1 MRFVV
6 VPQWQGSPSSRAMR
20 LSEGA
25 FAVLGDLPAKST
37 TLVEVPMGAG
47 DSLGTR
53 VHRLSSV
60 VGIARS
66 LRRELESDPSP
77 ALVVGGDCGV
87 EYAAVQH
94 ALTPD
99 TAVVWFDAHPDLHS
113 PRTSESGAFS
123 GMVLRALTGD
133 GTDDLTALDDGAD
146 HVRLAPSRIVLAGT
160 RTYDDAEDTWVESRR
175 VHTVSSLDLT
185 AEEVVEAVAATGATE
200 IYVHV
205 DLDVLDPASVD
216 GLLDPQPFGL
226 DPAVLVATI
235 AALKQRFTLV
245 GAGLCSFAPVDAD
258 AAADDM
264 GTILRIVGALA
275 R

>member
-25 FAVLGDLPAKST
+25 YAVLGDLPAKST
-37 TLVEVPMGAG
+37 TLVEVPVGAG

-53 VHRLSSV
+53 VHRFSSV

-66 LRRELESDPSP
+66 LRRELETDPAP

-87 EYAAVQH
+87 EYAAVGH
-94 ALTPD
+94 ALGPD

-133 GTDDLTALDDGAD
+133 GTDELGALDDGTTP
-146 HVRLAPSRIVLAGT
+146 VRLTPDRIVLAGT
-160 RTYDDAEDTWVESRR
+160 RSNDDAEDTWVESRR
-175 VHTVSSLDLT
+175 VRSVSSLDLT
-185 AEEVVEAVAATGATE
+185 PEEVVEAVAATGATE
-200 IYVHV
+200 VYVHV
-205 DLDVLDPASVD
+205 DLDVLDPVSVD
-216 GLLDPQPFGL
+216 GLLEPQPFGL
-226 DPAVLVATI
+226 EPAVLVATI
-235 AALKQRFTLV
+235 AALKERFTLV

-264 GTILRIVGALA
+264 GTILRVVGALA

>member
-20 LSEGA
+20 LAEGA
-25 FAVLGDLPAKST
+25 YAVLGDLPAKST
-37 TLVEVPMGAG
+37 TVVEVPVGAG

-53 VHRLSSV
+53 VHRFSSV
-60 VGIARS
+60 VAVAAS
-66 LRRELESDPSP
+66 LRRELEADASP

-94 ALTPD
+94 ALGPD

-133 GTDDLTALDDGAD
+133 GTDELGALEAGPGAR
-146 HVRLAPSRIVLAGT
+146 RLDPGRIVLAGS

-175 VHTVSSLDLT
+175 VRAVSSLDLT
-185 AEEVVEAVAATGATE
+185 PDEVVEAVDATGATE
-200 IYVHV
+200 VYVHV
-205 DLDVLDPASVD
+205 DLDVLDPGTLD
-216 GLLDPQPFGL
+216 GLLEPVPFGL
-226 DPAVLVATI
+226 DPAVLIATVT
-235 AALKQRFTLV
+235 ALKERFTLV
-245 GAGLCSFAPVDAD
+245 GAGLCSFAPVDAA

-264 GTILRIVGALA
+264 GTILRVVGALA